1 MTADLG
7 LRERKKRRTRQLILE
22 AAARLF
28 AERGFDA
35 VTVADIAR
43 AAEVSDVTVFNYF
56 GSKEGLFFGGMDF
69 FEERLL
75 AAVLERKPGE
85 SAFAAFRRPVL
96 DGFDGLAA
104 DDRAEVIALAARLID
119 GSPVLQ
125 ARELEIVARYTRLLA
140 ALLADEEG
148 ASGGAVEAATVASAL
163 MGAHRALVEYV
174 RSEIVAGSRGRR
186 LAAEARSQAVRA
198 FGRLES
204 GLAGYAVKTD

>member
-85 SAFAAFRRPVL
+85 SGFAAFRRPVL